1 MNISALSSFA
11 PPPSPP
17 DWSASGSAET
27 SHFGAL
33 LADSLKANAAP
44 SDTQTR
50 FTAPPVAGHTQ
61 VEKQSEFTNLLRGSS
76 PEDADKIVRDMTYED
91 RTTYGGL
98 GPALNISGLLPGGDG
113 IIRYTGTGEPV
124 TPESQALFNAA
135 ETSFRKIRMNIYE
148 SETAKG
154 TPPAEIYAKLVSA
167 LGQQPEPYR
176 SMVRSAF
183 PA

>member
-33 LADSLKANAAP
+33 LADSLKTNAAP

-50 FTAPPVAGHTQ
+50 FTPSPVAGHDQ
-61 VEKQSEFTNLLRGSS
+61 VEKRYSFTDMLRDSS
-76 PEDADKIVRDMTYED
+76 PEDADKIVRDMAFED
-91 RTTYGGL
+91 CTTTGGL
-98 GPALNISGLLPGGDG
+98 GPMLNASGWLPGGDG
-113 IIRYTGTGEPV
+113 ILRYAGTGEPV
-124 TPESQALFNAA
+124 TPEREALFNAA
-135 ETSFRKIRMNIYE
+135 ETSFRQMRMSIYE
-148 SETAKG
+148 TETAKG
-154 TPPAEIYAKLVSA
+154 TAPADIYAKLVSA
-167 LGQQPEPYR
+167 MSQQPEPYR
-176 SMVRSAF
+176 SMMGTAF